1 MIDLAICTT
10 VTANYVRFLP
20 DWVTS
25 IAAQTVKPAAV
36 IVVGNGLSKGQRR
49 AVERCVAGVNGQV
62 SNHPPMNYGRAR
74 NVAVAQARGSWASHL
89 DADDVLLPDAL
100 EQVAEIVAC
109 TSADVVQLGWKPW
122 VPGSVESL
130 RSPQRTTYGDRD
142 SRCPPVLYEPL
153 DGMEALGDVPRIAPG
168 CSPFR
173 VAWWRRWGYVECIE
187 AGFDTSLWLGF
198 SHLGA
203 RFRPTM
209 RAAFLYRQ
217 WPGSLWNQVGQHR
230 HDDLLAVRRLLEA
243 RGVDGARADLAARG
257 REALAE
263 YGGMSSPR
271 PASSLDGGARA
282 LLAAR

>member
-36 IVVGNGLSKGQRR
+36 VVVGNGLTKTQRR
-49 AVERCVAGVNGQV
+49 AVERCVAGVGGKVLNVPLQ
-62 SNHPPMNYGRAR
+62 NYGRVR
-74 NVAVAQARGSWASHL
+74 NIAVEGTTVPWLSHL

-109 TSADVVQLGWKPW
+109 TGADVVQLGWKPW

-153 DGMEALGDVPRIAPG
+153 DGMEALGRRRRIAPG
-168 CSPFR
+168 CAPFR
-173 VAWWRRWGYVECIE
+173 RALWEQWPYPEHLL
-187 AGFDTSLWLGF
+187 ASFDYGLWLGMAA
-198 SHLGA
+198 LGA

-230 HDDLLAVRRLLEA
+230 HDDLLAVRRLLESE
-243 RGVDGARADLAARG
+243 GVAGARAVLA
-257 REALAE
+257 
-263 YGGMSSPR
+263 PR
-271 PASSLDGGARA
+271 
-282 LLAAR
+282 